1 MRNFVTVIILV
12 LVFLGGSL
20 ISEKGSLQAAEYDPQ
35 SAVNSIYYTGFN
47 RPLILASGSGY
58 TSSSIFSDFDLGSV
72 HKIFGYT
79 TIATALTAMVA
90 GIMVANAYD
99 NNKRPSSTLSRVHR
113 VSAAGTIGLSIGSC
127 TTGVLAFSDMVSF
140 KDGVNSYNSH
150 ASLAVLSTL
159 GFVLTAAMA
168 PESEN
173 GQGLKKKNYTKH
185 ATAAGV
191 SGGLLL
197 GTAIVIHF

>member
-1 MRNFVTVIILV
+1 MRNYVTVIFMM
-12 LVFLGGSL
+12 LVFLAGSL
-20 ISEKGSLQAAEYDPQ
+20 ISERGSLQAAEYDPQ

-47 RPLILASGSGY
+47 SPMMLASDSGKN
-58 TSSSIFSDFDLGSV
+58 SSSVFSDFDLGSV
-72 HKIFGYT
+72 HKILGYT

-90 GIMVANAYD
+90 GIMMANAYD
-99 NNKRPSSTLSRVHR
+99 NNKKPSSTLSSVHR
-113 VSAAGTIGLSIGSC
+113 VSAAGTVGLAIGSC
-127 TTGVLAFSDMVSF
+127 TTGVLAFSDMISF

-159 GFVLTAAMA
+159 GFVLTAAIT

-173 GQGLKKKNYTKH
+173 RQGSRKKNYTKH